1 MQQHDWLSKLVLADR
16 VLKRQTIP
24 GLHHATASLRGLFK
38 SGLGRFGLQKQPHP
52 ADNPV
57 IILFVVGGV
66 SMQELRE
73 VHTEINSQQG
83 LGGKLPQILA
93 GGTVLL
99 RPRDLYHNLS
109 NDMQTH
115 L

>member
-1 MQQHDWLSKLVLADR
+1 VQHDWLSKLALAGR
-16 VLKRQTIP
+16 VFKRQIIP

-52 ADNPV
+52 ADHSV
-57 IILFVVGGV
+57 VILFVVGGV
-66 SMQELRE
+66 SMLELRE
-73 VHTEINSQQG
+73 VHLEIDSRQG

-99 RPRDLYHNLS
+99 RPTDLYHNLC
-109 NDMQTH
+109 NDIQSQ

>member
-1 MQQHDWLSKLVLADR
+1 MWQLVASLYAGR
-16 VLKRQTIP
+16 VLKRQAIP

-52 ADNPV
+52 ADHSV
-57 IILFVVGGV
+57 VMLFVVGGV
-66 SMQELRE
+66 SVLEVRE
-73 VHTEINSQQG
+73 VRQEVDSQQS
-83 LGGKLPQILA
+83 LGGKFAQILI

-109 NDMQTH
+109 NDIRQ
-115 L
+115 

>member
-1 MQQHDWLSKLVLADR
+1 MV
-16 VLKRQTIP
+16 
-24 GLHHATASLRGLFK
+24 
-38 SGLGRFGLQKQPHP
+38 
-52 ADNPV
+52 
-57 IILFVVGGV
+57 ILFVVGGV
-66 SMQELRE
+66 SMLELRE
-73 VHTEINSQQG
+73 VHLEMDSQQG

-109 NDMQTH
+109 NGMQPH